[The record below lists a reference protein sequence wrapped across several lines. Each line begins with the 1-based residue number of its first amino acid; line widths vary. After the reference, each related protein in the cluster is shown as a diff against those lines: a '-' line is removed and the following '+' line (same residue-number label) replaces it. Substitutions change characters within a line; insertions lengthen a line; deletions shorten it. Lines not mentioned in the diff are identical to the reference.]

1 MAEDA
6 IKHGN
11 ILMSLTEVVNCEI
24 NRRNAEQG
32 SFKGSA
38 TGDIGETASDNAGGR
53 VEISEEVHK

>member
-1 MAEDA
+1 MAKGA

-32 SFKGSA
+32 SVKGSA
-38 TGDIGETASDNAGGR
+38 AGDIGEAASDNAGGR